1 MRQHAEHGI
10 GKGLARY
17 CLFDYICRGN
27 RQAYA
32 LDAVTAGSAPA
43 SISER
48 LAAPP
53 ALAYDHEVSLTF
65 INVELGRSVFDLTS
79 EAPPCAVPCRNWLCG
94 AVRAFAQHC
103 CAALRH
109 RLFEELYG
117 GHGRQAGWYV
127 G

>member
-1 MRQHAEHGI
+1 M
-10 GKGLARY
+10 
-17 CLFDYICRGN
+17 
-27 RQAYA
+27 
-32 LDAVTAGSAPA
+32 TAGSAPA

-53 ALAYDHEVSLTF
+53 ASASDHEVSITF
-65 INVELGRSVFDLTS
+65 INVEFGRSVFDLIS
-79 EAPPCAVPCRNWLCG
+79 EATPC
-94 AVRAFAQHC
+94 AVRAFIQVC